1 MGLDPRTPVIVGVG
15 QVNVA
20 EPPAPEPLELLVSAA
35 RSAAADAGGATN
47 GERLL
52 AGLDA
57 IRLVPSLTRHYP
69 DPAALLAERIGAD
82 PRHRGITSVSGHQP
96 QALVNLTSA
105 QIARGEL
112 DAALI
117 GGAEAWRTRN
127 AYKRAGERPQ
137 WSTQDDS
144 ARPTE
149 RFGEDKPFFG
159 PAEVAA
165 GVSRP
170 TDIYPIFE
178 TALRSKLG
186 RSSAE
191 HHKRVTELWAEFAR
205 VAVDNPYAVLREGYT
220 AARIGT
226 PGPDNRMINYP
237 YPKLMNS
244 NSSVDQAAVLLL
256 CSVER
261 ARALGLPEERWV
273 FPVSGAGAN
282 DTDTPGA
289 RHELAAS
296 PAIRHAGAA
305 ALRLAGITPDQLD
318 IVDLYSCFPSAVQVS
333 AAELGLPP
341 GRPLTITG
349 GLTFAGG
356 PWCNYPAHAIATMA
370 GLVRERP
377 ESYAL
382 VTGNGGM
389 LTKHAIGV
397 YAGRPNAAGY
407 RVEDAQPLVAAE
419 PTRRSAPEDYRGRA
433 VVEGYTVAHD
443 RDGRP
448 TGAMIAALT
457 PAGDRAWF
465 ARDDAE
471 TLARAL
477 TGELDNAEVTV

>member
-1 MGLDPRTPVIVGVG
+1 MIVGVG
-15 QVNVA
+15 QVNIA
-20 EPPAPEPLELLVSAA
+20 EPPAPEPLELLADAARLAADDAAGAVDGSAA
-35 RSAAADAGGATN
+35 
-47 GERLL
+47 RLL

-57 IRLVPSLTRHYP
+57 IRLVPSLTQHYP
-69 DPAALLAERIGAD
+69 DPAALLAERLGAD

-96 QALVNLTSA
+96 QALVNLTAA
-105 QIARGEL
+105 QIAGGEL

-127 AYKRAGERPQ
+127 AYKRAGEQPPWATRP
-137 WSTQDDS
+137 
-144 ARPTE
+144 ARDEPGQPTE

-159 PAEVAA
+159 PAELAA
-165 GVSRP
+165 GVRRP

-178 TALRSKLG
+178 TALRAKLG
-186 RSSAE
+186 RSPAE
-191 HHKRVTELWAEFAR
+191 HHKRVSELWAEFAR
-205 VAVDNPYAVLREGYT
+205 VAVGNPYAVVRRGYT
-220 AARIGT
+220 AEQLGT
-226 PGPDNRMINYP
+226 PGPANRMINYP

-256 CSVER
+256 CSIER
-261 ARALGLPEERWV
+261 ARALGLPAERWV

-282 DTDTPGA
+282 DTDTPGE
-289 RHELAAS
+289 RYELAAS

-305 ALRLAGITPDQLD
+305 ALRLAGITAEQLD
-318 IVDLYSCFPSAVQVS
+318 FVDLYSCFPSAVQVS
-333 AAELGLPP
+333 AAELGLPA
-341 GRPLTITG
+341 GRQLTVTG

-356 PWCNYPAHAIATMA
+356 PWCNYPSHAIATTV
-370 GLVRERP
+370 GLLRRSP
-377 ESYAL
+377 ESHAL

-397 YAGRPNAAGY
+397 YSGRPPAAGY
-407 RVEDAQPLVAAE
+407 RLADARDRVAAE
-419 PTRRSAPEDYRGRA
+419 PTRRPAPEDYRGPA

-457 PAGDRAWF
+457 PDGSRAWF

-471 TLARAL
+471 TLSRAL
-477 TGELDNAEVTV
+477 EGELDNAELTV